1 MNVNVNKEQVY
12 YQLNDLL
19 ECIDRKDL
27 HTARDIV
34 NELIDIV
41 RN

>member
-1 MNVNVNKEQVY
+1 MNVKINREQVY
-12 YQLNDLL
+12 YQLNDIL
-19 ECIDRKDL
+19 ECIDRRDL
-27 HTARDIV
+27 HTAKGIV